1 MHPSVLVTPLPLGV
15 SELCYVLEAR
25 RVEEKGGVCLRVGK
39 MKDDCECRKNDDC
52 CFHYHSGIV
61 VSKILKYHRMMQN
74 YYLASAVLSTLPISI
89 C

>member
-1 MHPSVLVTPLPLGV
+1 MHPRVLVTPLPLGV

-52 CFHYHSGIV
+52 CFHYQWHCS
-61 VSKILKYHRMMQN
+61 L
-74 YYLASAVLSTLPISI
+74 
-89 C
+89 